1 MSFYYKFCMASK
13 TLVSIEELA
22 ESINR
27 WCVEHGITPANGQAG
42 ERITERN
49 IRFYRTRGIL
59 DAPGSE
65 SGEHKRGFSE
75 KHAAQLR
82 AIRLLQARPLPL
94 EEIQAQIQGRSLEDL
109 QELERQELRKING
122 ATATIM
128 GGAPQENW
136 QVTVVGGE
144 YLLVSRRGRSITDE
158 QRRQVAAVLGV
169 VAAGGQV

>member
-1 MSFYYKFCMASK
+1 MASAS
-13 TLVSIEELA
+13 LVSIEELA

-42 ERITERN
+42 ERMTERN
-49 IRFYRTRGIL
+49 IRFYRTRGLL

-75 KHAAQLR
+75 KHTAQLR

-94 EEIQAQIQGRSLEDL
+94 EEIQEQIRGRSLEEL
-109 QELERQELRKING
+109 RELERQELRKING
-122 ATATIM
+122 ATAAIM
-128 GGAPQENW
+128 GGATQENW

-144 YLLVSRRGRSITDE
+144 YLLVSRRGRAISEE
-158 QRRQVAAVLGV
+158 QRRQVAAALGV
-169 VAAGGQV
+169 LVAGSQ